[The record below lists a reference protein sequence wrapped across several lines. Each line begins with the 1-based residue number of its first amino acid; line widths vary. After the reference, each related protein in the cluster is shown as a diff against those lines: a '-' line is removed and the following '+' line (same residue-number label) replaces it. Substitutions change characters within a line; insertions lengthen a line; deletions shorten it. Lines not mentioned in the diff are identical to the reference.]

1 MTTRKMFRD
10 ELTPGA
16 CPECA
21 AITLDYGLPTLDG
34 WNIRQEVKCLDC
46 GCGWFDTWTLS
57 TRTIDRGRHPTV
69 IEFY

>member
-1 MTTRKMFRD
+1 MFRD
-10 ELTPGA
+10 ELNLVA

-21 AITLDYGLPTLDG
+21 GITLEGGPLMVDG
-34 WNIRQEVKCLDC
+34 CDIRQEVKCLDC
-46 GCGWFDTWTLS
+46 DCEWFDTWTLS